1 MMGATLT
8 SPRVGLGRD
17 RVSVWRHVDPI
28 AILAALSIAT
38 IGVIV
43 VYSATRGPG
52 VGAPVT
58 SFLQRQAVFAAGGV
72 ALMGIV
78 MAFDFRRIREI
89 LPVLYAGLLGLLALV
104 LVAGVEVNGARAW
117 FRVGSFQLQPS
128 EFGKLV
134 LIAALAVYFGGGP
147 ETPRFPKVLGAMG
160 IAGVPVAMIM
170 LQPDLGTVLVYGAIL
185 AGVLVAVGTRGRHL
199 VLFALLL
206 VGASIAAVNLDLL
219 DEYQVDRLTA
229 FVDDKPS
236 QANEGVFEHQ
246 QNAQI
251 AIGNGGVFGQGL
263 FNGIQNRSAS
273 VPEQQTDF
281 IFTVVGE
288 ELGFVGS
295 TTLIVL
301 YGILIIRILRIAALA
316 HEYTGTVL
324 CVGVLAMLVFQVFES
339 IGMTMGIMPITGI
352 PLPFVSYGGS
362 SILTSFM
369 AVGLVESVHM
379 RRFA

>member
-1 MMGATLT
+1 MATAAAGGY
-8 SPRVGLGRD
+8 SFRRD
-17 RVSVWRHVDPI
+17 RVSIWRHVDPGALLSAL
-28 AILAALSIAT
+28 AITAL
-38 IGVIV
+38 GVLV

-58 SFLQRQAVFAAGGV
+58 SFLHRQAVFAAGGV
-72 ALMGIV
+72 LLMVIV
-78 MAFDFRRIREI
+78 MAFDFRRLREI
-89 LPVLYAGLLGLLALV
+89 LPVLYVGLLGMLALV

-117 FRVGSFQLQPS
+117 FRVASFQLQPS

-134 LIAALAVYFGGGP
+134 LIIALAVFFGGGP
-147 ETPRFPKVLGAMG
+147 ETPRFTKVLGAMG
-160 IAGVPVAMIM
+160 IAGIPIAMIM

-185 AGVLVAVGTRGRHL
+185 AAVLVAVGTKGRHL
-199 VLFALLL
+199 LLFALLL
-206 VGASIAAVNLDLL
+206 VGAAVLTVNLGLL

-229 FVDDKPS
+229 FVDDEPS
-236 QANEGVFEHQ
+236 AANEGVFQHQ

-251 AIGNGGVFGQGL
+251 AIGNGKVFGQGL

-295 TTLIVL
+295 TALIVL
-301 YGILIIRILRIAALA
+301 YGFLIFRILRIAALS
-316 HEYTGTVL
+316 HEYTGTIL
-324 CVGVLAMLVFQVFES
+324 CVGVLAMLLFQVFES

-379 RRFA
+379 RRYA

>member
-1 MMGATLT
+1 MMATTTAGGFSL
-8 SPRVGLGRD
+8 RKD
-17 RVSVWRHVDPI
+17 RISIWRQIDPT
-28 AILAALSIAT
+28 AVLAALAIAAM
-38 IGVIV
+38 GVVV

-58 SFLQRQAVFAAGGV
+58 SFLQRQTVFAVGGV
-72 ALMGIV
+72 ALMAVV

-89 LPVLYAGLLGLLALV
+89 LPVLYVGLLGMLALV

-117 FRVGSFQLQPS
+117 FRVASFQLQPS

-147 ETPRFPKVLGAMG
+147 ATPRFTKVLGAMG
-160 IAGVPVAMIM
+160 IAGVPIAMIM

-185 AGVLVAVGTRGRHL
+185 AAVLVAVGTRGRHL

-206 VGASIAAVNLDLL
+206 VFAAIAAVNLGLL

-236 QANEGVFEHQ
+236 EANEGVFEHQ

-251 AIGNGGVFGQGL
+251 AIGNGGVLGQGL

-301 YGILIIRILRIAALA
+301 YGILILRILRIASLA
-316 HEYTGTVL
+316 HEYTGTLL

>member
-1 MMGATLT
+1 MMATTTAGGFSL
-8 SPRVGLGRD
+8 RKD
-17 RVSVWRHVDPI
+17 RISIWRQIDPT
-28 AILAALSIAT
+28 AVLAALAIAAM
-38 IGVIV
+38 GVVV

-58 SFLQRQAVFAAGGV
+58 SFLQRQAVFAVGGV
-72 ALMGIV
+72 ALMAVV

-89 LPVLYAGLLGLLALV
+89 LPVLYVGLLGMLALV

-117 FRVGSFQLQPS
+117 FRVASFQLQPS

-147 ETPRFPKVLGAMG
+147 ATPRFTKVLGAMG
-160 IAGVPVAMIM
+160 IAGVPIAMIM

-185 AGVLVAVGTRGRHL
+185 AAVLVAVGTRGRHL

-206 VGASIAAVNLDLL
+206 VFAAIAAVNLGLL

-236 QANEGVFEHQ
+236 EANEGVFEHQ

-251 AIGNGGVFGQGL
+251 AIGNGGVLGQGL

-301 YGILIIRILRIAALA
+301 YGILILRILRIASLA
-316 HEYTGTVL
+316 HEYTGTLL

>member
-1 MMGATLT
+1 MTTTTSATGSYT
-8 SPRVGLGRD
+8 FRRD
-17 RVSVWRHVDPI
+17 RVSVWRQIDPF
-28 AILAALSIAT
+28 ALLAALAIT
-38 IGVIV
+38 TLGVIV

-72 ALMGIV
+72 LLMGIV
-78 MAFDFRRIREI
+78 MAFDFRHIREI
-89 LPVLYAGLLGLLALV
+89 LPVLYVGLLGLLALV

-117 FRVGSFQLQPS
+117 FRVASFQLQPS

-134 LIAALAVYFGGGP
+134 LIASLAVYFGNGP
-147 ETPRFPKVLGAMG
+147 RTPTFPRVLGAIG
-160 IAGVPVAMIM
+160 VAGVPIAMIM

-185 AGVLVAVGTRGRHL
+185 AAVLIVVGTKGRHL
-199 VLFALLL
+199 ALFALLL
-206 VGASIAAVNLDLL
+206 VGASVLVVNLGVL
-219 DEYQVDRLTA
+219 DDYQVDRLTA
-229 FVDDKPS
+229 FVDDQPS
-236 QANEGVFEHQ
+236 SANQGVFEHQ

-251 AIGNGGVFGQGL
+251 AIGNGGVLGQGL

-295 TTLIVL
+295 AVLIAL
-301 YGILIIRILRIAALA
+301 YGLLIFRILRIAALA
-316 HEYTGTVL
+316 HEFTGTLL
-324 CVGVLAMLVFQVFES
+324 CVGVLAMFVFQVFES

-369 AVGLVESVHM
+369 AIGLVESVHM
-379 RRFA
+379 RRYA

>member
-1 MMGATLT
+1 MATT
-8 SPRVGLGRD
+8 TARSWSFGRD
-17 RVSVWRHVDPI
+17 RVNVWRHVDPFALVFTF
-28 AILAALSIAT
+28 AITA
-38 IGVIV
+38 IGVLV

-72 ALMGIV
+72 VLMFVV
-78 MAFDFRRIREI
+78 MAFDFRHIREI

-104 LVAGVEVNGARAW
+104 IVAGVEVNGARAW
-117 FRVGSFQLQPS
+117 FRIGSFQLQPS

-147 ETPRFPKVLGAMG
+147 ETPRFRKVLGALG
-160 IAGVPVAMIM
+160 IAGVPIAMIL

-185 AGVLVAVGTRGRHL
+185 TAVLVAVGTRGRHL
-199 VLFALLL
+199 LLFAALLG
-206 VGASIAAVNLDLL
+206 VAAVAIVNLGVL
-219 DEYQVDRLTA
+219 DDYQVDRLTA

-236 QANEGVFEHQ
+236 EANQGVFEHQ

-251 AIGNGGVFGQGL
+251 AIGNGKVFGQGL

-295 TTLIVL
+295 TALIVL
-301 YGILIIRILRIAALA
+301 YGLLIFRILRIAALA
-316 HEYTGTVL
+316 HEYTGTLL
-324 CVGVLAMLVFQVFES
+324 CVGVLAMLLFQVFES

-379 RRFA
+379 RRYA

>member
-1 MMGATLT
+1 MATAAAGGYT
-8 SPRVGLGRD
+8 FRRD
-17 RVSVWRHVDPI
+17 RISVWRQVDPF
-28 AILAALSIAT
+28 ALLAAFAITA
-38 IGVIV
+38 IGVVV

-58 SFLQRQAVFAAGGV
+58 SFLERQALFAAGGV
-72 ALMGIV
+72 VLMAIV
-78 MAFDFRRIREI
+78 MAFDFRHIREI
-89 LPVLYAGLLGLLALV
+89 LPVLYVGLLGSLALV

-147 ETPRFPKVLGAMG
+147 STPRFTKVLGAMG
-160 IAGVPVAMIM
+160 IAGVPIAMIM

-185 AGVLVAVGTRGRHL
+185 AAVLVAVGTRGRHL
-199 VLFALLL
+199 LLFAVLLGL
-206 VGASIAAVNLDLL
+206 ASVLAVNLGLL

-229 FVDDKPS
+229 FVDDEPS
-236 QANEGVFEHQ
+236 AANVGVFQHQ

-251 AIGNGGVFGQGL
+251 AIGNGKLFGQGL

-301 YGILIIRILRIAALA
+301 YGLLIFRILRIAALA
-316 HEYTGTVL
+316 HEYTGTIL
-324 CVGVLAMLVFQVFES
+324 CVGVLAMLLFQVFES

-379 RRFA
+379 RRYA

>member
-1 MMGATLT
+1 MATAT
-8 SPRVGLGRD
+8 AGGFSFRKD
-17 RVSVWRHVDPI
+17 RISVWRQIDPT
-28 AILAALSIAT
+28 AVLAALAIAAM
-38 IGVIV
+38 GVVV

-72 ALMGIV
+72 ALMGVV

-89 LPVLYAGLLGLLALV
+89 LPVLYVGLLGMLALV
-104 LVAGVEVNGARAW
+104 LAAGVEVNGARAW
-117 FRVGSFQLQPS
+117 FRVASFQLQPS

-147 ETPRFPKVLGAMG
+147 ATPRFTKVLGAMG
-160 IAGVPVAMIM
+160 IAGVPIAMIM

-185 AGVLVAVGTRGRHL
+185 AAVLVAVGTRGRHL
-199 VLFALLL
+199 ALFALLL
-206 VGASIAAVNLDLL
+206 VFAAIAAVNLGLL

-236 QANEGVFEHQ
+236 EANEGVFEHQ

-251 AIGNGGVFGQGL
+251 AIGNGGVLGQGL

-301 YGILIIRILRIAALA
+301 YGILILRILRIASLA
-316 HEYTGTVL
+316 HEYTGTLL

>member
-1 MMGATLT
+1 MATAAAGGYT
-8 SPRVGLGRD
+8 FRRD
-17 RVSVWRHVDPI
+17 RISVWRQVDPFALLASF
-28 AILAALSIAT
+28 AITA
-38 IGVIV
+38 IGVVV

-58 SFLQRQAVFAAGGV
+58 SFLERQALFAAGGV
-72 ALMGIV
+72 VLMAVV
-78 MAFDFRRIREI
+78 MAFDFRHIREI
-89 LPVLYAGLLGLLALV
+89 LPVLYVGLLGLLALV

-134 LIAALAVYFGGGP
+134 LIAALAVYFGAGP
-147 ETPRFPKVLGAMG
+147 NTPRFTRVLGAMG
-160 IAGVPVAMIM
+160 IAGIPIAMIM

-185 AGVLVAVGTRGRHL
+185 AAVLVAAGTRGRHL
-199 VLFALLL
+199 LLFAVLLGL
-206 VGASIAAVNLDLL
+206 ASVLAVNLGLL

-229 FVDDKPS
+229 FVDDEPS
-236 QANEGVFEHQ
+236 AANEGVFQHQ

-251 AIGNGGVFGQGL
+251 AIGNGKLFGQGL

-301 YGILIIRILRIAALA
+301 YALLIFRILRIAALA
-316 HEYTGTVL
+316 HEYTGTLL

-379 RRFA
+379 RRYA

>member
-1 MMGATLT
+1 MATAAAGGYAF
-8 SPRVGLGRD
+8 RRD
-17 RVSVWRHVDPI
+17 RISVWRQVDPFALLASF
-28 AILAALSIAT
+28 AITA
-38 IGVIV
+38 IGVVV

-58 SFLQRQAVFAAGGV
+58 SFLERQALFAAGGV
-72 ALMGIV
+72 VLMAVV
-78 MAFDFRRIREI
+78 MAFDFRHIREI
-89 LPVLYAGLLGLLALV
+89 LPVLYVGLLGLLALV

-117 FRVGSFQLQPS
+117 FRVASFQLQPS

-147 ETPRFPKVLGAMG
+147 STPRFTKVLGAMG
-160 IAGVPVAMIM
+160 IAGIPIAMIM

-185 AGVLVAVGTRGRHL
+185 AAVLVAVGTRGRHL
-199 VLFALLL
+199 LLFAVLLGL
-206 VGASIAAVNLDLL
+206 ASVLAVNLGLL

-229 FVDDKPS
+229 FVDDEPS
-236 QANEGVFEHQ
+236 AANEGVFQHQ

-251 AIGNGGVFGQGL
+251 AIGNGKVFGQGL
-263 FNGIQNRSAS
+263 FKGIQNRSAA

-301 YGILIIRILRIAALA
+301 YGLLIFRILRIAALA
-316 HEYTGTVL
+316 HEYTGTIL

-369 AVGLVESVHM
+369 AIGLVQSVHM
-379 RRFA
+379 RRYA